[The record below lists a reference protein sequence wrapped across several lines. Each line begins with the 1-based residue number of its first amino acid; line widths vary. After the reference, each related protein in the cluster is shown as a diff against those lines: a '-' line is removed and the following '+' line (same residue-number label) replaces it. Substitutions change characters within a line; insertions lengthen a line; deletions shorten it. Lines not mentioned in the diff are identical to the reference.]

1 MMYNIKHAITAV
13 VFLFSSGAPLC
24 AYNEVGYNNL
34 SDAENTSGWGTSK
47 KENYDIAINIGG
59 APFTGLD
66 IKSIKFPVTISE
78 GVSAFKIWLANTP
91 L

>member
-47 KENYDIAINIGG
+47 KENYYYCPLNHIR
-59 APFTGLD
+59 
-66 IKSIKFPVTISE
+66 
-78 GVSAFKIWLANTP
+78 VSPTS
-91 L
+91 

>member
-1 MMYNIKHAITAV
+1 MYNIKHAITAV

-47 KENYDIAINIGG
+47 KENYDIEHTLSLGNA
-59 APFTGLD
+59 LD
-66 IKSIKFPVTISE
+66 DLDMI
-78 GVSAFKIWLANTP
+78 
-91 L
+91 